1 MQILVFHN
9 GERFHYKAVRVIVA
23 AGSVQQPARS
33 NKTSHCQA
41 AFPDNHLSG
50 IGIDPVRVL
59 VEIAF
64 YTVNFHR
71 LINIPANH
79 PVVISFFRQVFVIIK
94 GTLIGKEKRAFD
106 VAFDG
111 ILIGGQRE
119 EQFMKRF
126 TCDLASTGLFCAI
139 SCESASIR
147 LLPLSKTYIFCRCA
161 SAKL

>member
-9 GERFHYKAVRVIVA
+9 GERFHDKAVRVIVA

-41 AFPDNHLSG
+41 AFPANHLSG

-71 LINIPANH
+71 LIDIPANH

-119 EQFMKRF
+119 EQFMKTF
-126 TCDLASTGLFCAI
+126 HV
-139 SCESASIR
+139 
-147 LLPLSKTYIFCRCA
+147 
-161 SAKL
+161 